1 MPGRETPDIEI
12 FGMEGVPY
20 DDLQRYL
27 SSKTKKKSGPS
38 QPSQPVEAVKRKADE
53 VDEQRKKFID
63 FQMQQQQPGVIQRS
77 QVLIEPVISPLTN
90 AMTPIAPTPT
100 VVPLVIP
107 TAPMP
112 SGIGSIP
119 SAVSATPTST
129 AAGGSQSR
137 LIWTMSVSMEEQRAL
152 LPRYQ
157 K

>member
-1 MPGRETPDIEI
+1 
-12 FGMEGVPY
+12 MEP
-20 DDLQRYL
+20 
-27 SSKTKKKSGPS
+27 
-38 QPSQPVEAVKRKADE
+38 VKRKADE

-90 AMTPIAPTPT
+90 AMTPVAAVPP

-107 TAPMP
+107 TAPTP
-112 SGIGSIP
+112 NALGSIP

-129 AAGGSQSR
+129 VVGGAQSR